1 MSDSV
6 PLRKS
11 FYQFLAFVLI
21 LFFFTIPVFSESPRD
36 IPFLRTTETALQT
49 SVYTLVSKDTNVRLK
64 IIGVVHVADKECY
77 LNIQKIINDLD
88 YLFYEGIRVSNK
100 AQSQVVDDKYP
111 VSLVAQST
119 DETDTLRSIK
129 KYSDLKLEIARF
141 LNFADQ
147 ADHLRPKANWIN
159 ADIDFNQFVELL
171 KTHRIQFDSLSSNF
185 SGDSQSISRDYLE
198 IIKMNPRDNPEEY
211 RAKIANFKKKM
222 SHNLVKSANDLAYL
236 EEMRLPREA
245 IIIERNKIALTFL
258 KPKFSSQI
266 PLELGLLYG
275 AAHTPN
281 FVEILTREYNFEIES
296 CEWLDAWSL
305 EN

>member
-11 FYQFLAFVLI
+11 FYQFLSFFLI

-49 SVYTLVSKDTNVRLK
+49 SIYTLVSKDTNVRLK

-185 SGDSQSISRDYLE
+185 SGDSQSISRDYLD

-222 SHNLVKSANDLAYL
+222 SQNLVKSANDLAYL

>member
-1 MSDSV
+1 M
-6 PLRKS
+6 
-11 FYQFLAFVLI
+11 
-21 LFFFTIPVFSESPRD
+21 
-36 IPFLRTTETALQT
+36 
-49 SVYTLVSKDTNVRLK
+49 
-64 IIGVVHVADKECY
+64 
-77 LNIQKIINDLD
+77 D

-100 AQSQVVDDKYP
+100 TQSQVVDEKYP
-111 VSLVAQST
+111 LNLVAQSS

-129 KYSDLKLEIARF
+129 KYSDLKSEIARF

-185 SGDSQSISRDYLE
+185 SGDSQSISRDYLD

-222 SHNLVKSANDLAYL
+222 SQNLVKSANDLAYL

-258 KPKFSSQI
+258 KPKFNSQI